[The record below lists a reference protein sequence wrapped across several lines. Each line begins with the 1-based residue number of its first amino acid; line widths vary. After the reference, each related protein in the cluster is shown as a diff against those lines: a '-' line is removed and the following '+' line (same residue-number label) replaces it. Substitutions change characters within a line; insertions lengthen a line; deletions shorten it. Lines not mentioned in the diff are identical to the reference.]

1 MLNDIENNLIIDF
14 NIDYNLLFHILTLNI
29 VNYIWFNI
37 TYFLTQFKITLK
49 SNQGLRVCF
58 VSLFIAT
65 VLTVYEILLF
75 YAFVIPEIKREVN
88 EGILLLA
95 LQVKQE
101 LYFNIDINLNNNLID
116 NNLKSSN
123 NSNIFF
129 NLIDYLN
136 ITIPY
141 LDINTNNIINLNK
154 YNEDYYDTYISF
166 INTFV
171 SSKFNELLKYIIN
184 NETVKI
190 FVLSILKTLY
200 VRESIYVDRIN
211 TYTILTSV
219 FLLGFLI
226 FTLLMIKYTLNYRK
240 EILGNH
246 VWISSWF
253 TIIMILSFQY
263 SFFIYANKYKY
274 MGRTDTDEIV
284 YFLFNQLQ

>member
-14 NIDYNLLFHILTLNI
+14 NIDYNLLFHILTLNFI
-29 VNYIWFNI
+29 NYIWSNI
-37 TYFLTQFKITLK
+37 TYFLTQFKNTLK

-58 VSLFIAT
+58 ISLFIAT
-65 VLTVYEILLF
+65 ILTVYEILLF

-88 EGILLLA
+88 EGILLVA
-95 LQVKQE
+95 LQVKEQ
-101 LYFNIDINLNNNLID
+101 LYFNIDINLNNNIID
-116 NNLKSSN
+116 SNINNSN
-123 NSNIFF
+123 NTNIFF

-154 YNEDYYDTYISF
+154 YNEDYYDTYIAF

-200 VRESIYVDRIN
+200 VRESIYVDKIN
-211 TYTILTSV
+211 TYTILTSI

-226 FTLLMIKYTLNYRK
+226 FTLLIIKYTLNYRK
-240 EILGNH
+240 EFLGNY
-246 VWISSWF
+246 VWIESWF
-253 TIIMILSFQY
+253 TIIMILLFQY

>member
-14 NIDYNLLFHILTLNI
+14 NIDYNLLFHILTLNFI
-29 VNYIWFNI
+29 NYIWSNI
-37 TYFLTQFKITLK
+37 TYFLTQFKNTLK

-58 VSLFIAT
+58 ISLFIAT
-65 VLTVYEILLF
+65 ILTVYEILLF

-88 EGILLLA
+88 EGILLVA
-95 LQVKQE
+95 LQVKEQ
-101 LYFNIDINLNNNLID
+101 LYFNIDINLNNNIID
-116 NNLKSSN
+116 SNINNSN
-123 NSNIFF
+123 NTNIFF

-154 YNEDYYDTYISF
+154 YNEDYYDTYIAF

-184 NETVKI
+184 NKTVKI

-200 VRESIYVDRIN
+200 VRESIYVDKIN
-211 TYTILTSV
+211 TYTILTSI

-240 EILGNH
+240 EFLGNY
-246 VWISSWF
+246 VWIESWF
-253 TIIMILSFQY
+253 TIIMILLFQY

>member
-14 NIDYNLLFHILTLNI
+14 NIDYNLLFHILTLNFI
-29 VNYIWFNI
+29 NYIWSNI
-37 TYFLTQFKITLK
+37 TYFLTQFKNTLK

-58 VSLFIAT
+58 ISLFIAT
-65 VLTVYEILLF
+65 ILTVYEILLF

-88 EGILLLA
+88 EGILLVA
-95 LQVKQE
+95 LQVKEQ
-101 LYFNIDINLNNNLID
+101 LYFNIDINLNNNIID
-116 NNLKSSN
+116 SNINNSN
-123 NSNIFF
+123 NTNIFF

-154 YNEDYYDTYISF
+154 YNEDYYDTYIAF

-200 VRESIYVDRIN
+200 VRESIYVDKIN
-211 TYTILTSV
+211 TYTILTSI

-240 EILGNH
+240 EFLGNY
-246 VWISSWF
+246 VWIESWF
-253 TIIMILSFQY
+253 TIIMILLFQY

>member
-14 NIDYNLLFHILTLNI
+14 NIDYNLLFHILTLNFI
-29 VNYIWFNI
+29 NYIWSNI
-37 TYFLTQFKITLK
+37 TYFLTQFKNTLK

-58 VSLFIAT
+58 ISLFIAT
-65 VLTVYEILLF
+65 ILTVYEILLF

-95 LQVKQE
+95 LQVKEQ
-101 LYFNIDINLNNNLID
+101 LYFNIDINLNNNIID
-116 NNLKSSN
+116 SNINNSN
-123 NSNIFF
+123 NTNIFF

-154 YNEDYYDTYISF
+154 YNEDYYDTYIAF

-200 VRESIYVDRIN
+200 VRESIYVDKIN
-211 TYTILTSV
+211 TYTILTSI

-226 FTLLMIKYTLNYRK
+226 FTLLIIKYTLNYRK
-240 EILGNH
+240 EFLGNY
-246 VWISSWF
+246 VWIESWF
-253 TIIMILSFQY
+253 TIIMILLFQY